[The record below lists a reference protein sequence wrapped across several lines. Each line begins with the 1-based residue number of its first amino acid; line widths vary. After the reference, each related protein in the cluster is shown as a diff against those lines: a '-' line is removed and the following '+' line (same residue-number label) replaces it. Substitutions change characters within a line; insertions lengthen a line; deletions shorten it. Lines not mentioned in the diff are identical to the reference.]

1 MSAAIALIA
10 VSDDRSGLKT
20 FDLVLLIGGGII
32 AALVA
37 FALLNFVAGVIW
49 FAIKFIFVIAVIGLI
64 AWLVVGRRK

>member
-1 MSAAIALIA
+1 M
-10 VSDDRSGLKT
+10 SDDRSGLKT
-20 FDLVLLIGGGII
+20 FDLVLLIGGAII

-37 FALLNFVAGVIW
+37 FALLHFVVGVIW